1 MAKAFLESLL
11 YNIFR
16 DQGQIDREKCRK
28 AAEEI
33 QRACPR
39 LDWDQIE
46 RDARIVEL
54 RGSMTEA
61 ALAERFGISAR
72 HVRRIIHDHYIT
84 SKAIA

>member
-1 MAKAFLESLL
+1 MTDFLVSILHRTFKAQG
-11 YNIFR
+11 R
-16 DQGQIDREKCRK
+16 DDLPACEAAAREIR
-28 AAEEI
+28 
-33 QRACPR
+33 RAFPH
-39 LDWDQIE
+39 LDVDVAE

-84 SKAIA
+84 SKEIA